1 MDLGLHRDFDL
12 PICQAPRGLSAEEKR
27 VKLLE
32 IFHESKDFYQLKELE
47 KLGPKLK
54 GIVSQSV
61 KDVLQSLVDDN
72 LVCSDK
78 IGTSNFFWSFPSA
91 KGVMLQKKSDNLEA
105 TLTSTQAAIETLKA
119 ATQEEESQR
128 TITPEREA
136 ALARRLE
143 LQARLAALHSER
155 QKYGASDPVQI
166 NAKRRAIELAKEA
179 ANRHTDN
186 TMEIISYFRR
196 TRGIDPKDF
205 RAHLEIPEDWEDLS
219 ASEPH

>member
-1 MDLGLHRDFDL
+1 M
-12 PICQAPRGLSAEEKR
+12 APRGLSAEEKR

-32 IFHESKDFYQLKELE
+32 IFNESKDFYQLKELE

-72 LVCSDK
+72 MVCSDK

-91 KGVMLQKKSDNLEA
+91 RGVMLQKKSDNLEA
-105 TLTSTQAAIETLKA
+105 SLSNASSTVETLKA
-119 ATQEEESQR
+119 AIVEEESRR
-128 TITPEREA
+128 TATPEREA
-136 ALARRLE
+136 SLTRRSE
-143 LQARLAALHSER
+143 LQSRLAALHSER

-179 ANRHTDN
+179 AGRHTDN
-186 TMEIISYFRR
+186 TMEVISYFQR
-196 TRGIDPKDF
+196 TRGIDPRDF
-205 RAHLEIPEDWEDLS
+205 RAHLEISEDWEDL
-219 ASEPH
+219 